1 MIIKLRIFVDLAI
14 YLFIYFYYMK
24 DIKCPSCGK
33 TFRIDPSSFDEIL
46 SQIKNEEFSNQ
57 VNERIKLAEEEK
69 LKEIQLAK
77 KQLQLKTVIDK
88 QDMER
93 TIIELKSKLDSA
105 DKDKTIAINEFKLS
119 NENKIRSLNNEI
131 DKLNKDLSNQAKL
144 EKLLREKEIIN
155 AVNHIEKEKT
165 ELKLSIEK
173 IKQEK
178 LNNEKEI
185 ENRYEEIIKERDLKI
200 SDLRDMHLKLST
212 KMQGETLEK
221 HCENEFNKLRSTGF
235 QTSIFEKDNDISTG
249 SKGDYIFKEY
259 DTNNIEIIS
268 IMFEMKN
275 ESSTTANK
283 RKNEDF
289 FKELD
294 KDRNEKS
301 CEYAVLVSL
310 LEQDSDLYNSGIVDV
325 SHRYPKMYVIRP
337 QFFIPII
344 SLLRNASL
352 NSLKYKRE
360 LEIEKAKK
368 VDITNFENTLNQFK
382 NAVGNNVRLASDRFK
397 EAISGIDKTIKQLEK
412 TKEALLLS
420 EQHLQRANTK
430 SQDLSVKKLTYNNPT
445 MRKEFKNLDET

>member
-1 MIIKLRIFVDLAI
+1 
-14 YLFIYFYYMK
+14 MK
-24 DIKCPSCGK
+24 DIRCPSCGK
-33 TFRIDPSSFDEIL
+33 TFKIDPSSFDEIL
-46 SQIKNEEFSNQ
+46 SQIKNEEFLNQ
-57 VNERIKLAEEEK
+57 VNERIKLVEEEK
-69 LKEIQLAK
+69 SKEIELAK
-77 KQLQLKTVIDK
+77 KQMQLKMVIEK
-88 QDMER
+88 KDMEKK
-93 TIIELKSKLDSA
+93 IIDLESKLDSA
-105 DKDKTIAINEFKLS
+105 DKDKIIAVNEFKLS
-119 NENKIRSLNNEI
+119 NEHKIKSLNNEI
-131 DKLNKDLSNQAKL
+131 DKLNSDLSNQAKL

-155 AVNHIEKEKT
+155 AINHIEKEKT

-178 LNNEKEI
+178 FKNEKVI
-185 ENRYEEIIKERDLKI
+185 ENRYLEIIKERDLKI

-249 SKGDYIFKEY
+249 SKGDYIFREF
-259 DTNNIEIIS
+259 DNENIEIIS

-275 ESSTTANK
+275 ENSTTSNK
-283 RKNEDF
+283 RRNEDF

-294 KDRNEKS
+294 KDRKEKS

-325 SHRYPKMYVIRP
+325 SHRFPKMYVIRP

-352 NSLKYKRE
+352 KSLKYKQE
-360 LEIEKAKK
+360 LEVEKAKK
-368 VDITNFENTLNQFK
+368 VDITNFENTLSQFK

-430 SQDLSVKKLTYNNPT
+430 SQDLTVKKLTYNNPT
-445 MRKEFKNLDET
+445 MRKEFKNLEETEY

>member
-1 MIIKLRIFVDLAI
+1 
-14 YLFIYFYYMK
+14 MK
-24 DIKCPSCGK
+24 DIRCPSCGK
-33 TFRIDPSSFDEIL
+33 TFKIDPSSFDEIV

-57 VNERIKLAEEEK
+57 VNQRMKFVEEEK
-69 LKEIQLAK
+69 LKEIELAK
-77 KQLQLKTVIDK
+77 KQMQLKMVIEKKDLEK
-88 QDMER
+88 K
-93 TIIELKSKLDSA
+93 IIDLESKIDSA
-105 DKDKTIAINEFKLS
+105 DKDKIIAINEYKLS
-119 NENKIRSLNNEI
+119 TEHKIKSLNNEI
-131 DKLNKDLSNQAKL
+131 DKLNNDLSNQAKL
-144 EKLLREKEIIN
+144 EKLSREKEIIN
-155 AVNHIEKEKT
+155 AVNHIEKEKN

-178 LNNEKEI
+178 FKNEQII
-185 ENRYEEIIKERDLKI
+185 ENRYLEIIKERDLKI

-249 SKGDYIFKEY
+249 SKGDYIFREF
-259 DTNNIEIIS
+259 DNENIEIIS

-275 ESSTTANK
+275 ENSTTSNK
-283 RKNEDF
+283 RRNEDF

-344 SLLRNASL
+344 SLLRNASFK
-352 NSLKYKRE
+352 SLKYKRA

-397 EAISGIDKTIKQLEK
+397 DAISGIDKTIKQLEK

-445 MRKEFKNLDET
+445 MRKEFKNLE

>member
-1 MIIKLRIFVDLAI
+1 
-14 YLFIYFYYMK
+14 MK

-33 TFRIDPSSFDEIL
+33 TFKIDPSGFDEIL

-57 VNERIKLAEEEK
+57 VEERIKFVEQEK
-69 LKEIQLAK
+69 SKEIELAK
-77 KQLQLKTVIDK
+77 KQMQLKMVIEK
-88 QDMER
+88 KDMEKK
-93 TIIELKSKLDSA
+93 IIDLESKLDSA
-105 DKDKTIAINEFKLS
+105 DKDKIIAINEFKLS
-119 NENKIRSLNNEI
+119 NEHKIKSLNNEI
-131 DKLNKDLSNQAKL
+131 DKLNSDLNNQAKL

-155 AVNHIEKEKT
+155 AINQIEKEKT

-178 LNNEKEI
+178 FKNEKVI
-185 ENRYEEIIKERDLKI
+185 ENRYLEIIKERDLKI

-249 SKGDYIFKEY
+249 SKGDYIFREF
-259 DTNNIEIIS
+259 DNENIEIIS

-275 ESSTTANK
+275 ENSSTNNK
-283 RKNEDF
+283 RRNEDF

-352 NSLKYKRE
+352 KSLKYKKE

-430 SQDLSVKKLTYNNPT
+430 SQDLTVKKLTYNNPT
-445 MRKEFKNLDET
+445 MRKEFKNLEETEY

>member
-1 MIIKLRIFVDLAI
+1 
-14 YLFIYFYYMK
+14 MK
-24 DIKCPSCGK
+24 DIRCPSCGK
-33 TFRIDPSSFDEIL
+33 TFKIDPSSFDEIL
-46 SQIKNEEFSNQ
+46 SQIKNEEFLNQ
-57 VNERIKLAEEEK
+57 VNERIKFVEEEK
-69 LKEIQLAK
+69 SKEIELAK
-77 KQLQLKTVIDK
+77 KQLQLKMVIEK
-88 QDMER
+88 KDMEKK
-93 TIIELKSKLDSA
+93 IIDLESKLDSA
-105 DKDKTIAINEFKLS
+105 DKDKIIAINEFKLS
-119 NENKIRSLNNEI
+119 NEHKIKSLNNEI
-131 DKLNKDLSNQAKL
+131 DKLNSDLNNQAKL

-155 AVNHIEKEKT
+155 AINHIEKEKT

-178 LNNEKEI
+178 FKNEKVI
-185 ENRYEEIIKERDLKI
+185 ENRYLEIIKERDLKI

-249 SKGDYIFKEY
+249 SKGDYIFREF
-259 DTNNIEIIS
+259 DNENIEIIS

-275 ESSTTANK
+275 ENSTTSNK
-283 RKNEDF
+283 RRNEDF

-325 SHRYPKMYVIRP
+325 SHRFPKMYVIRP

-352 NSLKYKRE
+352 KSLKYKRE
-360 LEIEKAKK
+360 LEVEKAKK
-368 VDITNFENTLNQFK
+368 VDITNFENTLSQFK

-430 SQDLSVKKLTYNNPT
+430 SQDLTVKKLTYNNPT
-445 MRKEFKNLDET
+445 MRKEFKNLEETEY